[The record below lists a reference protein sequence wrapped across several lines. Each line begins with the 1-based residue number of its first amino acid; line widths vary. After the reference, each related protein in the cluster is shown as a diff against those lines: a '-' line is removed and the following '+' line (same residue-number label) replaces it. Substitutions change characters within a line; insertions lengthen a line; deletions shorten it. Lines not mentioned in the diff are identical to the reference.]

1 MSDTTTILAY
11 IGAAMGI
18 SSTVLGIVN
27 HRRVRSNCC
36 GVKTEVSLD
45 VEATTPPERQ
55 YIEKSVAA
63 VDASSSGYPDVQ
75 KVRFNLPEDATLPK

>member
-11 IGAAMGI
+11 VGTVAGI
-18 SSTVLGIVN
+18 ASTLLTIIN

-36 GVKTEVSLD
+36 GMKTEVSLD

-55 YIEKSVAA
+55 LTIKTPAP
-63 VDASSSGYPDVQ
+63 VDAPPPGYTNVP
-75 KVRFNLPEDATLPK
+75 KVHFNLPEDATLPK